1 MKFVFAPDSF
11 KGSLSAREIIE
22 LLTETAERLIPGC
35 ECVGIPM
42 ADGGEGT
49 MDIIKDICNGQTIPV
64 QVCDPLFQTIPS
76 HFAVL
81 NGDTALIEMAA
92 ASGLPLVPADKRNP
106 ELTTTLGTGQLIKA
120 ALDLGY
126 RKFIIGVGGS
136 ATNDGGTGALSALG
150 VRFLDEKGKNLS
162 PIGKNLIHIRSI
174 DLSHLHSDA
183 RCSSFQV
190 MCDIDNPLLGERGA
204 SYVFAPQK
212 GASPRQCEMLEQGM
226 RNYNEVL
233 SRTLEKDVSNIPGA
247 GAAGGLAAGLMALLG
262 ASLSSGIRTVL
273 SLSHFEEIV
282 KDADY
287 CITGEGRADSQSA
300 HGKVL
305 WGVGQSCSK
314 YSIPV
319 LAVTGC
325 LGDGYEELYSCGIQK
340 IYPSIEDGMTVE
352 YAMAHAKGQLRKAAE
367 RMFRDILRSKSGDP
381 E

>member
-1 MKFVFAPDSF
+1 
-11 KGSLSAREIIE
+11 
-22 LLTETAERLIPGC
+22 
-35 ECVGIPM
+35 
-42 ADGGEGT
+42 
-49 MDIIKDICNGQTIPV
+49 
-64 QVCDPLFQTIPS
+64 
-76 HFAVL
+76 
-81 NGDTALIEMAA
+81 
-92 ASGLPLVPADKRNP
+92 
-106 ELTTTLGTGQLIKA
+106 
-120 ALDLGY
+120 
-126 RKFIIGVGGS
+126 
-136 ATNDGGTGALSALG
+136 
-150 VRFLDEKGKNLS
+150 
-162 PIGKNLIHIRSI
+162 
-174 DLSHLHSDA
+174 
-183 RCSSFQV
+183 

-325 LGDGYEELYSCGIQK
+325 LGDGYEELYGCGIQR

-352 YAMAHAKGQLRKAAE
+352 YAMAHAKEQLRKATE
-367 RMFRDILRSKSGDP
+367 KMFRDLSIPAPVETQQRP